1 DADERYQTVRDLLT
15 DLKDAKRELEFQ
27 DKLERTTPPHRE
39 EAKTQLMTAMTT
51 DEPQPPTSS
60 AEFITQEVKKHKL
73 GLALGSIIL
82 LALVGFGYWFFFNR
96 SSGDNAP
103 IDSIAVLP
111 FQNKSSDADTEY
123 LSDGL
128 AESLIYR
135 LSQLPNLKVSPTS
148 SVFRY
153 KGKETDAVKIGNEL
167 GVNAVMSG
175 RMVQRGENLTISV
188 ELVDVRN
195 NKLLWGEQY
204 ERKMSELLATQRE
217 IAAEITNKLQLKLSG
232 EGEKDLN
239 KQYTTNNEAYQ
250 LYLKG
255 RYHFAKRTK
264 DDILKGIEYFQQ
276 AIKLDPNFALA
287 YVGVS
292 ESYAVMPG
300 YSYLSP
306 KEAFPQAKAMAQR
319 AIAIDPTL
327 AEAHAALATSIA
339 IYEWDWAKAER
350 EFKRA
355 IELSPIVPEIHF
367 RYGTDYLQQIGQSDE
382 AVRELKRALEIEPL
396 SIPAGANLAGVYMNA
411 RQNDLALEQAK
422 KTYNLEPNHPA
433 GRFWL
438 GIVYIA
444 NGMNAE
450 AIALGEKELQNN
462 PTNQDALYFTGYA
475 YAKSGRRHEAE
486 EVIKKFKDISKTQ
499 YVVSRDVAAIY
510 AALGDKDK
518 AFAELEKSFEER
530 DWNLPLL
537 KVDPSMDPLRD
548 DPRFKEML
556 KRLNLP
562 E

>member
-1 DADERYQTVRDLLT
+1 
-15 DLKDAKRELEFQ
+15 
-27 DKLERTTPPHRE
+27 
-39 EAKTQLMTAMTT
+39 
-51 DEPQPPTSS
+51 
-60 AEFITQEVKKHKL
+60 
-73 GLALGSIIL
+73 
-82 LALVGFGYWFFFNR
+82 
-96 SSGDNAP
+96 
-103 IDSIAVLP
+103 
-111 FQNKSSDADTEY
+111 
-123 LSDGL
+123 
-128 AESLIYR
+128 
-135 LSQLPNLKVSPTS
+135 
-148 SVFRY
+148 
-153 KGKETDAVKIGNEL
+153 
-167 GVNAVMSG
+167 
-175 RMVQRGENLTISV
+175 
-188 ELVDVRN
+188 
-195 NKLLWGEQY
+195 
-204 ERKMSELLATQRE
+204 
-217 IAAEITNKLQLKLSG
+217 
-232 EGEKDLN
+232 
-239 KQYTTNNEAYQ
+239 
-250 LYLKG
+250 
-255 RYHFAKRTK
+255 
-264 DDILKGIEYFQQ
+264 
-276 AIKLDPNFALA
+276 
-287 YVGVS
+287 
-292 ESYAVMPG
+292 MPS

-355 IELSPIVPEIHF
+355 IELNPNVPEIHF

-382 AVRELKRALEIEPL
+382 VVRELKRALEIEPL

-450 AIALGEKELQNN
+450 AITLGEKELQNN